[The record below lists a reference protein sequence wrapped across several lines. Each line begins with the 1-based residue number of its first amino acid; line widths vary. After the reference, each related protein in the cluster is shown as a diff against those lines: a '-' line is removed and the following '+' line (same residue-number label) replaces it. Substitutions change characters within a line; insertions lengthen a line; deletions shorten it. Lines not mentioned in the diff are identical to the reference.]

1 MTATLLQSL
10 RTLLGPE
17 GLLDDPETLR
27 LHGSD
32 LLEHG
37 AACAMVVR
45 PATVDELSAAIALIA
60 AAGLAMAP
68 RGGGLTYVRGYLP
81 PRDGF
86 VSIDMARLNRIV
98 SISERDMVVTVE
110 AGVTWKQI
118 HDALKP
124 LGLRLPF
131 FGTFSGSGATVGGG
145 LSNGALFLGT
155 ARHGSAAEAVIG
167 MEVVLADGSVL
178 HTGQT
183 AVARAPRPF
192 MRTFGPDTTGLFVHD
207 AGALGIKARAS
218 LRLIRMPAENGYLSF
233 GFTDRDSAVEA
244 LSEIGR
250 ADLAED
256 AYVMDPDKT
265 RAALSMPSDL
275 VRDAR
280 VLAKV
285 VGQERNLFRG
295 LKAGAQ
301 LAMAGRG
308 FVDDGCHSL
317 HLVLAG
323 RSRAA
328 VEADM
333 AAARAIVARLGGQEL
348 PDSIPRAGRADLFM
362 PLDTMIVGA
371 QSDRWIALN
380 AKVAHSDAPALV
392 DAVETLIARH
402 RPALDA
408 AGVVVSRL
416 LTVMGTHAF
425 SYEPVFNWRD
435 TWLPMHHAVLRR
447 EGATTRLAEPPPAP
461 EARALVMQVRQEII
475 DLFARLGAASNQ
487 IGRTYPYASVLRP
500 ESRALLHAIKRAVDP
515 RSLMNPGALEL
526 E

>member
-1 MTATLLQSL
+1 MTTALIQSL
-10 RTLLGPE
+10 RTLLGAQ
-17 GLLDDPETLR
+17 GLLDDPETLQ

-32 LLEHG
+32 LLEQG

-45 PATVDELSAAIALIA
+45 PANIAELAAAVGQIS

-68 RGGGLTYVRGYLP
+68 RGGGLTYVRGYVP
-81 PRDGF
+81 ARDGF
-86 VSIDMARLNRIV
+86 VSIDLARMNRIV
-98 SISERDMVVTVE
+98 SISERDMVITVE

-183 AVARAPRPF
+183 AIARAPRPF

-207 AGALGIKARAS
+207 AGALGIKGHAS
-218 LRLIRMPAENGYLSF
+218 LRLIRTPQENGYLSF
-233 GFTDRDSAVEA
+233 GFADRDSAVEA

-250 ADLAED
+250 SDLAED

-265 RAALSMPSDL
+265 RAALAMPSDL
-275 VRDAR
+275 LRDAK

-308 FVDDGCHSL
+308 FIEDGCHSM
-317 HLVLAG
+317 HLVLAR

-333 AAARAIVARLGGQEL
+333 VAARAIVARLGGQEL

-362 PLDTMIVGA
+362 PIDTMIVGA
-371 QSDRWIALN
+371 QADRWIALN

-392 DAVETLIARH
+392 EAVEALIARH
-402 RPALDA
+402 QAAFDA
-408 AGVVVSRL
+408 AGVIVSRL

-435 TWLPMHHAVLRR
+435 TWLPMHRAMLTGQ
-447 EGATTRLAEPPPAP
+447 GATTRHTEPPAAP
-461 EARALVMQVRQEII
+461 EARALVMQVRQEIV
-475 DLFARLGAASNQ
+475 DLFAQLGAASNQ
-487 IGRTYPYASVLRP
+487 IGRTYPYASVLKP
-500 ESRALLHAIKRAVDP
+500 EARAMLKAIKHAVDP
-515 RSLMNPGALEL
+515 NGLMNPGALEL